1 LLGKTGYILTLKSEV
16 HHTLHWDLP
25 GMDMTEMVKN
35 TDLVVLHYFFIEK
48 VLGIIGE
55 TQRHHKGILY
65 ERNFD
70 VCLHDVQNK
79 KAALALIVNGVS
91 IEQVKKICYN
101 GYLMPQK
108 STFFFPKAI
117 CGFVFGSIK
126 ETEK

>member
-1 LLGKTGYILTLKSEV
+1 
-16 HHTLHWDLP
+16 
-25 GMDMTEMVKN
+25 M
-35 TDLVVLHYFFIEK
+35 
-48 VLGIIGE
+48 GE
-55 TQRHHKGILY
+55 AQRYHKGILY
-65 ERNFD
+65 ERSFD

-79 KAALALIVNGVS
+79 KTDLALIVNGVS
-91 IEQVKKICYN
+91 IEQVKNICYN